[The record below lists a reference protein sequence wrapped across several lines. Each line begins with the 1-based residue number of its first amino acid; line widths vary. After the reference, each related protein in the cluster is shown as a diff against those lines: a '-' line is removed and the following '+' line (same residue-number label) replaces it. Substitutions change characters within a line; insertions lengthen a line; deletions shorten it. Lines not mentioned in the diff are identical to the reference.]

1 MPWATAGAD
10 RSRQARDQKR
20 ARKRDPASEGHSP
33 SEANAPNVLTKSN
46 TMRHNAASRK
56 GGESPKKGDESPLE
70 LTQEEHL
77 LAELLDANE
86 ALTGVLLMYDDIER
100 IGIEREAEERSRK
113 EVRMD
118 RSVGLRWFLRALVSR
133 HSQIYYRIF
142 LETRVRREG
151 GIRASRA
158 ATKHGRLFVENALT
172 LAFLVT
178 LAHPNIPD
186 ASRTPI
192 LHPSSPPHTISALK

>member
-100 IGIEREAEERSRK
+100 IGIEREAEERSRR
-113 EVRMD
+113 EVRVD
-118 RSVGLRWFLRALVSR
+118 RSVGLWWFLRALVSR
-133 HSQIYYRIF
+133 HSQMLSCI

-178 LAHPNIPD
+178 VAHPNIPD

-192 LHPSSPPHTISALK
+192 LHPSSPPHTIPAFE